1 MPQVSRTLNA
11 VTAPKLMDQAV
22 TWDKSVMMGTR
33 FVGIVAILAA
43 AYYIPLRSFS
53 RAISGHKSTNGAGN
67 IIPKSWS
74 KPMRRL
80 TFLF

>member
-11 VTAPKLMDQAV
+11 VTAPKLMGQAV

-43 AYYIPLRSFS
+43 AYYYRCALLPGRSVVTSRRMVPATSSLNHGANPCAASRSF
-53 RAISGHKSTNGAGN
+53 
-67 IIPKSWS
+67 
-74 KPMRRL
+74 
-80 TFLF
+80 F